1 MKPIKELTSSILGGG
16 GDSAASAPTVVQ
28 PPPVLPP
35 PEMPVPDDANAKKA
49 KRRAIVA
56 QYAKRGRQ
64 STILSDAMSETLG

>member
-16 GDSAASAPTVVQ
+16 SDQPTVVQ

-35 PEMPVPDDANAKKA
+35 PEMPVPDDATAKKA

-56 QYAKRGRQ
+56 QYARRGRQ